1 MDTLKEQVIGEIRR
15 RKFGKEC
22 EDLCKKIFEWYD
34 NGGSRNLKEQ
44 VKKLMKTT
52 TKSFE
57 QERDSAKIASKLKKV
72 PKKKKT
78 KRQRK

>member
-1 MDTLKEQVIGEIRR
+1 MSLKEQVIAEIRHK
-15 RKFGKEC
+15 KFGKEC
-22 EDLCKKIFEWYD
+22 EDLCKKIFEWYET
-34 NGGSRNLKEQ
+34 GGSRNLKEQ
-44 VKKLMKTT
+44 VKKLLKTT

-72 PKKKKT
+72 RKKKKV